1 MPSIGFVILGLLV
14 DAADAIDVVSVER
27 KLRMVDADELLRGI
41 WVLDWSTSPHVP
53 SDNSCERLCLKGPVG
68 PLLLG
73 GLSLTRRGMARDDSE
88 VDYGGQS
95 RSIPG
100 IARP

>member
-14 DAADAIDVVSVER
+14 DAADAIDVVSVAR

-41 WVLDWSTSPHVP
+41 WVLDWSSSPHVP
-53 SDNSCERLCLKGPVG
+53 SDNSCERLCLRGPVG
-68 PLLLG
+68 PLLG
-73 GLSLTRRGMARDDSE
+73 GLSSTQRGMARDDSE

-95 RSIPG
+95 RSISG